1 MLSKR
6 IASAFNTFAPFA
18 SPTFLVSPFF
28 SFCSQLQNERHLTY
42 RLEHRRAVHPRKLAQ
57 FNSSMAHLTTKNKTK
72 KKILELAG
80 VYAHTHTHTHCAI
93 VTHGFKPT
101 KKKE

>member
-42 RLEHRRAVHPRKLAQ
+42 RLERRRAVHPRKLAQ

-72 KKILELAG
+72 KKNFG
-80 VYAHTHTHTHCAI
+80 TGWCVRTHTHPHTLRYCY
-93 VTHGFKPT
+93 TRFQT
-101 KKKE
+101 N